1 MPAAD
6 SQLQYM
12 VLAGPQFASNGFN
25 PKGRLF
31 RVFLGRAN
39 QGPEEGQ
46 VIIQA
51 VVPRRTPL
59 EFWQLPTPFSYAA
72 NLTWGCLNGETPLA
86 VSRGLGYEVLSE
98 TGGEGG
104 IRTHT
109 AVRVG
114 DLMSEDGTL

>member
-59 EFWQLPTPFSYAA
+59 EFWQLSTPFGSAA
-72 NLTWGCLNGETPLA
+72 IFA
-86 VSRGLGYEVLSE
+86 
-98 TGGEGG
+98 GGAQMEE
-104 IRTHT
+104 RPW
-109 AVRVG
+109 R
-114 DLMSEDGTL
+114 